1 MPNVGNTIKK
11 ARKELHL
18 QQKDIYMGIMSR
30 ASYTK
35 VESDTK
41 EISLKELSIFSNRLG
56 INFFE
61 LLNRSGYNNKS
72 VSEVGKE
79 KILISEVFKNQD
91 LFQPNFQR
99 IKQKRLEN
107 LQYYS
112 VYIGY
117 LSLAKIFDIPEI
129 TFDKNHLK
137 ELENMYKDRHE
148 FYSIDYE
155 IMANLLSAT
164 SIDNILPIAKRM
176 FPIIESHG
184 SQHDLTVQVFLK
196 NAITIFILNRDFE
209 NAEFFLNQV
218 KHNRTVPHFSLDGF
232 IEIEIVYLEQVY
244 NFLTTKN
251 IDYYLDAIHTVNIFK
266 HLGKND
272 VHRQLVNELTKISEN
287 ENFTPPKELSVYYE
301 DYKVLQNKTLPLDS
315 PK

>member
-107 LQYYS
+107 LQ
-112 VYIGY
+112 
-117 LSLAKIFDIPEI
+117 
-129 TFDKNHLK
+129 
-137 ELENMYKDRHE
+137 
-148 FYSIDYE
+148 
-155 IMANLLSAT
+155 
-164 SIDNILPIAKRM
+164 
-176 FPIIESHG
+176 
-184 SQHDLTVQVFLK
+184 
-196 NAITIFILNRDFE
+196 
-209 NAEFFLNQV
+209 
-218 KHNRTVPHFSLDGF
+218 
-232 IEIEIVYLEQVY
+232 
-244 NFLTTKN
+244 
-251 IDYYLDAIHTVNIFK
+251 
-266 HLGKND
+266 
-272 VHRQLVNELTKISEN
+272 
-287 ENFTPPKELSVYYE
+287 
-301 DYKVLQNKTLPLDS
+301 
-315 PK
+315 